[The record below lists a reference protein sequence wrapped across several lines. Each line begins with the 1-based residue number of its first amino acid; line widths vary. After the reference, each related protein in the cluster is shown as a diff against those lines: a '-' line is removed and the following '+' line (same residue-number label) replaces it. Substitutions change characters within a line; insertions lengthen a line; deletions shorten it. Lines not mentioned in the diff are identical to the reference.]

1 MYISERL
8 RPEPRRWFT
17 KSYWYLETP
26 PASYATHDGWSNAD
40 VDVVPVEQRNWRAI
54 NYLFLWLSDGAN
66 VGTMQQASSIVAL
79 GLSWREASAA
89 M

>member
-1 MYISERL
+1 MNRL

-40 VDVVPVEQRNWRAI
+40 VDVVPVDQRNWRAV